1 MFTLREMKQPNMKT
15 ARKINNTRNV
25 VREIERILEPAV
37 VVLPRLLHGTES
49 TTWSLMNDAIKKGY
63 DIRVG
68 FEDTLLF
75 PDGAQARTNAE
86 LVLEARSRLSRHF
99 VA

>member
-1 MFTLREMKQPNMKT
+1 
-15 ARKINNTRNV
+15 
-25 VREIERILEPAV
+25 
-37 VVLPRLLHGTES
+37 
-49 TTWSLMNDAIKKGY
+49 MNDAIKKGY